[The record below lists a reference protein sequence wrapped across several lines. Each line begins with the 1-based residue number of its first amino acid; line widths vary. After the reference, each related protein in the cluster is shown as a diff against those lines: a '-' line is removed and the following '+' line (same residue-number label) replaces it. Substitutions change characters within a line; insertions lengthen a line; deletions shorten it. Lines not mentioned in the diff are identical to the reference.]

1 MQVLRTYLG
10 WSFALISLIC
20 LRIALP
26 PVFGAISGHHA
37 TLPMRNVMVTALFGA
52 FGILFAIASWTV
64 LRSKASA
71 KRWGIAAS
79 LINIF
84 VALIPTI
91 LSHRFIQPSLMVVL
105 GIGLVGM
112 FAFTSRM
119 EKPVKM
125 KENLLL
131 PGDWTN
137 PLVNKLAEYFMLGT
151 SLVAYLWWIGWL
163 KDKGAPTQ
171 TKTVERMAMTLFVLL
186 IITTVH
192 ELGHAAAGIACGM
205 KLRAF
210 FIGPLQW
217 RVNDGRWKFQFNI
230 KGLFIGEGVTGIV
243 PRSGKVPSRHY
254 LTMMAGGPF
263 VSLVIGMF
271 AISLTFALPA
281 DSAAQAG
288 GLLALFGAWS
298 IALAI
303 GNLLPFRTKGGYSD
317 GAIILQLLSRGP
329 MADYNLAVAEVGAS
343 LVSPLRPRDYD
354 IAALQRAAQGISLG
368 RQGMLVRLYAYS
380 HSPST
385 AERRS
390 KPQRH
395 WLQQNLFATNLT
407 PTFPPQCT
415 QPSSSEMHTFAAMR
429 LPRAGGGTACNPK
442 KTVKFSADYWRAK
455 SALHWIEGDLEKA
468 NEAWEKSN
476 ALAQRL
482 PRAGAYEFSRDCG
495 SLLRRSLDEAQLAA

>member
-1 MQVLRTYLG
+1 MQILRKYLG

-20 LRIALP
+20 LRIAFP
-26 PVFGAISGHHA
+26 PIFGVISGRHA
-37 TLPMRNVMVTALFGA
+37 RLLMGNMMVAALFGA
-52 FGILFAIASWTV
+52 CGIVFAIASWTV
-64 LRSKASA
+64 LRSKASG

-79 LINIF
+79 VINSL
-84 VALIPTI
+84 VALTPTI
-91 LSHRFIQPSLMVVL
+91 LTHRFIQPSLMVVL
-105 GIGLVGM
+105 GIGLAGM

-119 EKPVKM
+119 DKPVKI

-151 SLVAYLWWIGWL
+151 SLVAYFWWIGWL
-163 KDKGAPTQ
+163 KDKGASTQ
-171 TKTVERMAMTLFVLL
+171 ANIVVRMAMTLLILL

-217 RVNDGRWKFQFNI
+217 RVNDGKWKFQFNF
-230 KGLFIGEGVTGIV
+230 KGLFMGEGVTGIV

-263 VSLVIGMF
+263 VSLLTGMF

-288 GLLALFGAWS
+288 GLLALYGAWS

-354 IAALQRAAQGISLG
+354 IAALQRAAAGISLG

-380 HSPST
+380 HSLDSGKT
-385 AERRS
+385 EQAAEALAAAESIGFQSGADLPAAVHTTFVFGNAYVRRD
-390 KPQRH
+390 
-395 WLQQNLFATNLT
+395 AV
-407 PTFPPQCT
+407 
-415 QPSSSEMHTFAAMR
+415 AAR
-429 LPRAGGGTACNPK
+429 KWWDGLESK
-442 KTVKFSADYWRAK
+442 KTVQLSADYWRAK
-455 SALHWIEGDLEKA
+455 SALHWIEGDLENA

-476 ALAQRL
+476 ALAQKL
-482 PRAGAYEFSRDCG
+482 PKAGAYEFSRDCG